1 MNRFAIINQF
11 DASPQRVTAFL
22 NFNDDGTVIAEQG
35 FSAGNASLLN
45 QRIERYRE
53 VFDEYPKYLNQ
64 ILDNSSTL
72 AAVELDNENNPI
84 TFDGDIIEDIK
95 LDIPNM
101 DSVTLRES
109 DGFADD
115 LAEFELFKDQT
126 GYQVGG
132 KE

>member
-1 MNRFAIINQF
+1 MPMLKSQLHLADSSR
-11 DASPQRVTAFL
+11 T
-22 NFNDDGTVIAEQG
+22 FND
-35 FSAGNASLLN
+35 
-45 QRIERYRE
+45 
-53 VFDEYPKYLNQ
+53 
-64 ILDNSSTL
+64 
-72 AAVELDNENNPI
+72 PI

-109 DGFADD
+109 GGFADD

>member
-1 MNRFAIINQF
+1 MHRLAIINQF
-11 DASPQRVTAFL
+11 EKSPQRVRAFL

-35 FSAGNASLLN
+35 FSASAASLLN

-64 ILDNSSTL
+64 ILDNISTF

-84 TFDGDIIEDIK
+84 TFDGNIIEDIK
-95 LDIPNM
+95 LDIPNT

-109 DGFADD
+109 GGLVDD

>member
-1 MNRFAIINQF
+1 MHRLAIINQF
-11 DASPQRVTAFL
+11 EKSPQRVRAFL

-35 FSAGNASLLN
+35 FSASAASLLN
-45 QRIERYRE
+45 QQIERYRE

-64 ILDNSSTL
+64 ILDNISTF

-95 LDIPNM
+95 LDIPNT
-101 DSVTLRES
+101 DSAALRES
-109 DGFADD
+109 GGLVDD